1 MNELDGV
8 RVKIARAKKH
18 LVELKGGL
26 DDWRVLEPYP
36 IVVEIEPDSRDQLW
50 KVGSEPISP
59 PAFPV
64 IGDILFNL
72 RSALDHL
79 AWQLV
84 LKANGVPDHRTEF
97 PIFND
102 PDRWKR
108 ESPRKML
115 GMNQAI
121 QDRIKALQPCF
132 SSHKNRKK
140 AIWGLQEYGNT
151 DKHRTLLVVPVST
164 QDMLW
169 QPGGRPTYTHEGPVQ
184 KETILASFA
193 DSEYQSE
200 FRAMASIAFNDPPLA
215 GKDAYLTLHFIEYV
229 VSTLVDDF
237 ERAFFQ

>member
-1 MNELDGV
+1 MPELDGI
-8 RVKIARAKKH
+8 RVKIARAGVH
-18 LVELKGGL
+18 LAEFKRRL
-26 DDWRVLEPYP
+26 DDWRKLKPYT
-36 IVVEIEPDSRDQLW
+36 IIVEIEPDSRDQLW
-50 KVGSEPISP
+50 KVGSEPIPP

-64 IGDILFNL
+64 IGDIFFNL

-84 LKANGVPDHRTEF
+84 LKAGAEPDHRTEF

-115 GMNQAI
+115 GMN
-121 QDRIKALQPCF
+121 DVMKGRIKALQPCF
-132 SSHKNRKK
+132 SSHAHRKK

-151 DKHRTLLVVPVST
+151 DKHRKLLVVPVNT

-169 QPGGRPTYTHEGPVQ
+169 RPGGNPIYVHHGPVQ
-184 KETILASFA
+184 KETILARFPFG
-193 DSEYQSE
+193 EYQSE
-200 FRAMASIAFNDPPLA
+200 FRAMASIAFDDPPSS
-215 GKDAYLTLHFIEYV
+215 GEDAYVVLHFIEHV

-237 ERAFFQ
+237 ESAFFQ